1 MMQVS
6 DYLKHDGLGLA
17 ALVKAGQVT
26 PLELIETA
34 IALVEKHNP
43 TLNGVVQK
51 AYDMARQAAKD
62 GLPDGPFTGVPFLL
76 KDINAQC
83 LGLSTRQGSRLFDGI
98 EDDHD
103 SELTLRYK
111 RAGLNIFG
119 KTNAPEFGILP
130 TTEPLFHGPARN
142 PWNTGHSTGGSSG
155 GSAAMVAAGCLP
167 FAHAND
173 GGGSIRIPAAACG
186 LVGLKPTRARTPL
199 GPDLGEALGGLVC
212 EHVVSRTVRDT
223 AAALDATAGP
233 DIGDPYW
240 APPPRRP
247 YMDELKGVGRP
258 LKVAISTQSFQGEP
272 LHPECVEA
280 VNKTAKAL
288 EAMGHH
294 IIDNAPAAPVEL
306 VTQAFMTMWTAGM
319 AAITKG
325 AQMLAGRTAGPDNLE
340 PMTLALVEHSSKT
353 LASDYVIA
361 DIMLQRISRF
371 IAQFFETIDVL
382 VTTTLSRPPVELG
395 YFDVTSPDWVGEL
408 TKAGGYVNT
417 AVFNFTGQPAIS
429 LPLHQSADGL
439 PVGVQ
444 VVGRFGDEGT
454 LIALAAD
461 LERALPWADRKPAV
475 WG

>member
-1 MMQVS
+1 MQVS
-6 DYLKHDGLGLA
+6 DYLEHDGLGLA
-17 ALVKAGQVT
+17 SLVKTKQVT
-26 PLELIETA
+26 PLELLETA

-43 TLNGVVQK
+43 SLNGVIQK
-51 AYDMARQAAKD
+51 AYDMARKAASE
-62 GLPDGPFTGVPFLL
+62 GLPDGPFAGVPFLL

-83 LGLSTRQGSRLFDGI
+83 VGLSTRQASRLFEGI

-111 RAGLNIFG
+111 RAGLNVFG

-130 TTEPLFHGPARN
+130 TTESLFYGPARN

-167 FAHAND
+167 LAHAND

-199 GPDLGEALGGLVC
+199 GPDLGDALGGLVC
-212 EHVVSRTVRDT
+212 DHVVSRSVRDT

-240 APPPRRP
+240 APPPKRP

-258 LKVAISTQSFQGEP
+258 LKVAIATVDFVGRP
-272 LHPECVEA
+272 LHAECVAA

-288 EAMGHH
+288 EAAGHH
-294 IIDNAPAAPVEL
+294 IVDGMPAAPADL
-306 VTQAFMTMWTAGM
+306 VTGAFMTLWTAGM

-325 AQMLAGRTAGPDNLE
+325 AAMLGGREAGPDTLE
-340 PMTLALVEHSSKT
+340 PMTLALVEHASKT
-353 LASDYVIA
+353 TAADYVVA
-361 DIMLQRISRF
+361 QVMLQRISRF
-371 IAQFFETIDVL
+371 IAQFFETVDVL
-382 VTTTLSRPPVELG
+382 VTTTLTRPPVELG
-395 YFDVTSPDWVGEL
+395 YFDVTSPDWVGTL
-408 TKAGGYVNT
+408 GKAGDYVNT
-417 AVFNFTGQPAIS
+417 PVFNFTGQPAIS
-429 LPLHQSADGL
+429 LPLHQTADGL

-444 VVGRFGDEGT
+444 IVGRFGDEGT

-461 LERALPWADRKPAV
+461 LERALPWVDRKPAV